1 MPANPEQK
9 TFIVNEL
16 LAIFRRLYGDV
27 PESMG
32 PAFEQ
37 YFRNATQL
45 VMEDPASGSTSWT
58 SPRALQ

>member
-1 MPANPEQK
+1 MLEYDPARPEQK

-37 YFRNATQL
+37 YFRNATL
-45 VMEDPASGSTSWT
+45 LEIG
-58 SPRALQ
+58 RAHV